1 LHCSFIKSVFYKKLN
16 LKKKLLTHITIYND
30 LYIHNSRM
38 TVDPQQKKNLY
49 KDPSQVFIV
58 ATPSVALYSLAYLYN
73 VVVKGQ

>member
-1 LHCSFIKSVFYKKLN
+1 
-16 LKKKLLTHITIYND
+16 
-30 LYIHNSRM
+30 M

-73 VVVKGQ
+73 VVVKGQWTQITMK